1 MIDHGTDGSNREQ
14 ILKLLDREVADSNG
28 FGEAKFLAL
37 FHGFPHTLHIERQE
51 ILYLNRKGELPW
63 LRTEGPVDEI

>member
-37 FHGFPHTLHIERQE
+37 FHGFPHTLHVKRQE
-51 ILYLNRKGELPW
+51 IFYFNWK
-63 LRTEGPVDEI
+63 